1 MTSGAMVFLAASWGL
16 VLGLAA
22 WAFREVFR
30 AQARRNPGPSRD
42 GADAG

>member
-1 MTSGAMVFLAASWGL
+1 MTPGAMVFLVASWGL

-30 AQARRNPGPSRD
+30 AQARRNPDAPPD
-42 GADAG
+42 GGDAG